1 MQKKKKKFGK
11 NVFEHTFLAFSNKK
25 NLSHSI
31 TLEEHIVN
39 DQREFLLQSGY

>member
-25 NLSHSI
+25 I
-31 TLEEHIVN
+31 CRT
-39 DQREFLLQSGY
+39 R